1 MSNENNEIEDTEDT
15 EGHKLRMKVEEAGA
29 EAEGHRLAGKKL
41 SEAGD
46 DDAEG
51 HSLSRKMK

>member
-1 MSNENNEIEDTEDT
+1 MSNENNEIEDTE
-15 EGHKLRMKVEEAGA
+15 GHKLHMKVEEAGA
-29 EAEGHRLAGKKL
+29 EAEGHRLAGKKI